1 MEEQNTLSD
10 ALDWFFAKTQTEKH
24 NLKDKHFPNEYI
36 AYDGQWGFHFTLAQI
51 KQMYVKDC
59 GNNDLQISQFLQ

>member
-36 AYDGQWGFHFTLAQI
+36 AYDRHFGFHFTLAQI
-51 KQMYVKDC
+51 KQMYDKE
-59 GNNDLQISQFLQ
+59 QQ